1 MPPGRGGAWLVGMHP
16 LARHRCLAHLTDC
29 AGCLGIAVSMFPL
42 GAVIVRTTDLAS
54 RPWFGHVV
62 RTPEPV
68 GV

>member
-1 MPPGRGGAWLVGMHP
+1 MHP

-54 RPWFGHVV
+54 RPWFGHGV
-62 RTPEPV
+62 RAPEPV

>member
-1 MPPGRGGAWLVGMHP
+1 MHP

-29 AGCLGIAVSMFPL
+29 AGYLGIAVSMFPL

-68 GV
+68 GA

>member
-1 MPPGRGGAWLVGMHP
+1 MHP

-62 RTPEPV
+62 RNPEPV
-68 GV
+68 DA